1 MSDQQLKNDVGERLR
16 EELEAL
22 PGVRRV
28 VVDGPP
34 HRVFVIGEMSADETP
49 LEVSAQA
56 VLARSG
62 WEAEQVE
69 LNISYLPNDQPARRV
84 RWVAVEVERPRAGWM
99 SAEVELEWAGK
110 TYRGKAEGEGGLA
123 SELRVCGLASSRA
136 LESIL
141 DGALSL
147 SVVGIKSIRVFDH
160 DLVAVLLHS
169 PQAPDRHLV
178 GVSLVSADVHR
189 SASLAVLNATN
200 RLLGNYLA
208 TSD

>member
-1 MSDQQLKNDVGERLR
+1 MSNQRLNNDAGERLR

-28 VVDGPP
+28 IVDGPP
-34 HRVFVIGEMSADETP
+34 HRVFVIGDQPDDETP
-49 LEVSAQA
+49 LEISAQA

-62 WEAEQVE
+62 WEQDQVE
-69 LNISYLPNDQPARRV
+69 LNISYLPSGEGPRRV
-84 RWVAVEVERPRAGWM
+84 RWLGIQVEHPRAGWM
-99 SAEVELEWAGK
+99 TAEVELEWAGK
-110 TYRGKAEGEGGLA
+110 TYRGRGEGEGGLV
-123 SELRVCGLASSRA
+123 SELRVCGLASARA

-141 DGALSL
+141 SGALTLSL
-147 SVVGIKSIRVFDH
+147 VGIKSIRVFDH

>member
-1 MSDQQLKNDVGERLR
+1 MSEQQLTNDTAERLR

-22 PGVRRV
+22 PS
-28 VVDGPP
+28 
-34 HRVFVIGEMSADETP
+34 E
-49 LEVSAQA
+49 QA
-56 VLARSG
+56 
-62 WEAEQVE
+62 
-69 LNISYLPNDQPARRV
+69 PRRV
-84 RWVAVEVERPRAGWM
+84 RWLGIEVQRPRVGWM
-99 SAEVELEWAGK
+99 TAEVELEWAGK
-110 TYRGKAEGEGGLA
+110 TYRGRGEGEGGLA

-141 DGALSL
+141 DGALTL

-178 GVSLVSADVHR
+178 GVSLVAADVHR

>member
-1 MSDQQLKNDVGERLR
+1 MSKQQLENDAGERLR

-34 HRVFVIGEMSADETP
+34 HRVFVIGEESQDDTP

-62 WEAEQVE
+62 WEAGQVE
-69 LNISYLPNDQPARRV
+69 LNISYLPSGQPPRRV
-84 RWVAVEVERPRAGWM
+84 RWLGIEVERPRAGWM
-99 SAEVELEWAGK
+99 RAEVELEWGGK
-110 TYRGKAEGEGGLA
+110 TFRGKGEGEGGLA
-123 SELRVCGLASSRA
+123 SELRVCGLASARA
-136 LESIL
+136 LEAVL
-141 DGALSL
+141 GGALTLSL
-147 SVVGIKSIRVFDH
+147 VGIKSIRVFDH

-178 GVSLVSADVHR
+178 GVSMVSAELHR

-200 RLLGNYLA
+200 RLLGNYLS